1 MVLNLSN
8 LIDALNTPIAQ
19 PPKDWAAGARFD
31 GEKGEATSK
40 PVPLGSDVDP
50 KDVLV
55 ENGFDP
61 DLYEISG
68 MSFSTWDAQTPDGIQ
83 KMTSRRFK
91 FAVKADTEKTEL
103 SEEDFADEI
112 DYIRTYKP
120 LIRRTLGAGL
130 GEPVTEVV
138 TMADWQL
145 FKSEGGGVDA
155 TTNRVLD
162 GLDSEVTR
170 INDMRKRGVN
180 IDEIILANMGDPIEN
195 IAGNYAAQLYTI
207 EGGLRQQLK
216 LALELWQQ
224 YATTLFPMVETAQ
237 FVSVLCNHGEF
248 GRLGGSKSQTS
259 DSDNAGGFLAE
270 ALKLILDASGY
281 SDVEWTIPHDEMN
294 VYTRSQNGVLLGFN
308 HGHKIP
314 GKGEVGFEK
323 WLNGQVRGD
332 RQAFETDIWVSA
344 HKHHYNTFDLGS
356 AFVFQC
362 PSCDGGSKW
371 LRDSTGKFA
380 RAGILSFV
388 VDPDAPMQWRDAQ
401 IL

>member
-1 MVLNLSN
+1 MVLNLSK
-8 LIDALNTPIAQ
+8 LTDALNTPIAQ

-112 DYIRTYKP
+112 EYIRQYRP
-120 LIRRTLGAGL
+120 LTRRTLGAGL

-138 TMADWQL
+138 NMADFQL
-145 FKSEGGGVDA
+145 YKSEGGGVDA
-155 TTNRVLD
+155 TTNRILD

-170 INDMRKRGVN
+170 VNDMRARGVN
-180 IDEIILANMGDPIEN
+180 IDEIILVNNGDPIEGV
-195 IAGNYAAQLYTI
+195 AGNYAAQLYTV
-207 EGGLRQQLK
+207 EGGMRQQLR

-224 YATTLFPMVETAQ
+224 FATTLFPMVDKAQ
-237 FVSVLCNHGEF
+237 FVSVLSNHGEF
-248 GRLGGSKSQTS
+248 SRLGTSKNQTS
-259 DSDNAGGFLAE
+259 DSDSADAFLAE
-270 ALKLILDASGY
+270 ALKMILDASGY

-294 VYTRSQNGVLLGFN
+294 VYTQTQNGVLMGFN

-314 GKGEVGFEK
+314 GNGEVGFEK

-332 RQAFETDIWVSA
+332 SNAWAADIWVSA
-344 HKHHYNTFDLGS
+344 HKHHFTSFDMGS

-371 LRDSTGKFA
+371 LRDSTGKYS
-380 RAGILSFV
+380 RSGILSFL
-388 VDPDAPMQWRDAQ
+388 VDPDAPMKWRDMV